1 MKEVFIMSK
10 YQVSTI
16 QKEELFKEAVK
27 AIDGY
32 NKLVD
37 GYADGKIEEW
47 EQQEEH
53 CRKFMNLFLAEIR
66 SRGLEEEFDD
76 YLLEI

>member
-1 MKEVFIMSK
+1 MSK

-47 EQQEEH
+47 ERQEEH

-66 SRGLEEEFDD
+66 NRGLEEEFDD